1 MKGFPI
7 GETPDD
13 CVRDHPGK
21 GMERA
26 MADEGSG
33 KQRRE
38 ETELSAS
45 SSEEFEVIREKEAFV
60 DVGSGKKFDF
70 ETMQSKFNSN
80 KMDQSWSL
88 YGSLT
93 KRSTKYENNAP
104 TLKHTASLIDK
115 QCERDEMPEGAYQT
129 KNSNQVNA
137 QKDFSF
143 KSYSGV
149 IIISFLCIIISSLFI
164 PVFHFRLLQD
174 QEATREDVMKDATIL
189 KQNRLIEQ
197 LQMKIESLQKAA
209 AETNNVL
216 IKSIIDEERSNAFE
230 RRVGYD
236 YRLVIVDWKKANVDG
251 HRSRQHLRLSLKQ
264 CNGSIFVYDHGP
276 TSGKLFAVGDR
287 IIDIDGR
294 HFVTTVELKDHIL
307 WTFDN
312 RDFFTSMIERPVSEE
327 AKYSVAVCMQPSTS
341 SFSTIVSTR
350 P

>member
-38 ETELSAS
+38 ETELSVS

-137 QKDFSF
+137 QK
-143 KSYSGV
+143 
-149 IIISFLCIIISSLFI
+149 
-164 PVFHFRLLQD
+164 D